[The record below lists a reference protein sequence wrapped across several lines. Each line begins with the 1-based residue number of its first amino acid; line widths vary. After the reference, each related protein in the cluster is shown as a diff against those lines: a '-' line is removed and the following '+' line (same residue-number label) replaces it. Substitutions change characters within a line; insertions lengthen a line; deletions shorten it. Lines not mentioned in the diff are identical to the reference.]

1 MCAIIEPI
9 EIHKKNE
16 QNMSE
21 KGTWEGSMEKMK
33 MESVDLISQNIEKI
47 GEIFPSCITETVDK
61 DGKRKKVI
69 HFERLRQLLS
79 DDAVDEG
86 EVYEFTWVGKKAAIA
101 EANTPIRK
109 TLRPCP
115 EESVHWDS
123 TENLYIEGDNL
134 AVLKLLQESYLGAVK
149 MIYID
154 PPYNTGND
162 FIYKD
167 RFARSEEEYEETIGL
182 YDTDGTRLFHN
193 TDSNGRFH
201 SDWCS
206 MMYSR
211 LLLARNLLSFDG
223 VIFISIDDGEVGN
236 LRKIGDEI
244 FGETNFLANL
254 IWEKKYT
261 VANDAQFFSDNH
273 DHILCYV
280 KDSSRFQIGRLPRTD
295 EMNAAYR
302 NPDHHP
308 KGVWKATPLHA
319 KSGTAESADF
329 SYTFKNGVTFRPPA
343 GTYSRYSAETLK
355 RMDEGDE
362 IWFGKDGKAIPS
374 RKTFLCDLKN
384 QGVVPR
390 TLIPY
395 EVGGHNHEAVEEVK
409 HLLKANVFNNP
420 KPLKL
425 LKYLMTIANLKE
437 DSIVLDFF
445 SGSATTAHALMEF
458 NAERGTYCSYIM
470 VQLPEQCAQGS
481 AAAKAGYQTICEI
494 GKERITAAGKT
505 MDASKVDIG
514 FRVFK
519 LDESNLKDV
528 YYRAGEYSQS
538 LLTRLESNI
547 KEDRTALDLLFGC
560 LLEWGMPLSLSYR
573 CETIDGFQIHS
584 CEEGRLIACFEE
596 TIPENVIQEIAERRP
611 LLAVFRDSGFQNS
624 PAKLNAA
631 ECFKR
636 LSPDTRIK
644 VF

>member
-1 MCAIIEPI
+1 
-9 EIHKKNE
+9 
-16 QNMSE
+16 
-21 KGTWEGSMEKMK
+21 MEKMK

-47 GEIFPSCITETVDK
+47 GKIFPNCITETVDE
-61 DGKRKKVI
+61 DGKQKKVI

-79 DDAVDEG
+79 DDAVDGG

-115 EESVHWDS
+115 EESINWDS
-123 TENLYIEGDNL
+123 TENLYMEGDNL
-134 AVLKLLQESYLGAVK
+134 EVLKLLQESYFGAVK

-162 FIYKD
+162 FIYRD
-167 RFARSEEEYEETIGL
+167 RFAKSGEDYAEDIGL
-182 YDTDGTRLFHN
+182 YDEDGIRLFCN

-211 LLLARNLLSFDG
+211 LLLARNLLSSDG

-236 LRKIGDEI
+236 LRKMGDEI
-244 FGETNFLANL
+244 FGEANFLANL

-273 DHILCYV
+273 DHILCYA
-280 KDSSRFQIGRLPRTD
+280 KDSSQFQIGRLPRTE
-295 EMNAAYR
+295 EMNAAYK

-319 KSGTAESADF
+319 KSGSLESADF
-329 SYTFKNGVTFRPPA
+329 SYTFKNGVTFRPPT

-362 IWFGKDGKAIPS
+362 IWFGKDGKAVPS

-409 HLLKANVFNNP
+409 HLLKTNVFNNP

-425 LKYLMTIANLKE
+425 LKYLMTVANLKE
-437 DSIVLDFF
+437 DSLVLDFF
-445 SGSATTAHALMEF
+445 SGSATTAHALMDF
-458 NAERGTYCSYIM
+458 NAERGTHCKYIM
-470 VQLPEQCAQGS
+470 VQLAETCKPGS
-481 AAAKAGYQTICEI
+481 AAYKAGYKNICEI
-494 GKERITAAGKT
+494 GKARILAAGKT
-505 MDASKVDIG
+505 EDASKVDVG

-519 LDESNLKDV
+519 LDESNMKDV
-528 YYRAGEYSQS
+528 YYEAEEYSQS
-538 LLTRLESNI
+538 LLTMLESNI
-547 KEDRTALDLLFGC
+547 KEDRTDLDLLFGC
-560 LLEWGMPLSLSYR
+560 LLEWGMPLSLPYR
-573 CETIDGFQIHS
+573 CE
-584 CEEGRLIACFEE
+584 CEEGFRIHICDEGELIACFEE
-596 TIPENVIQEIAERRP
+596 NIPESVMMEIAKRQPQR
-611 LLAVFRDSGFQNS
+611 AVFRDSGFQDS
-624 PAKLNAA
+624 AAKINVK
-631 ECFKR
+631 ERFK
-636 LSPDTRIK
+636 LVSPDTDVRI
-644 VF
+644 F

>member
-1 MCAIIEPI
+1 
-9 EIHKKNE
+9 
-16 QNMSE
+16 
-21 KGTWEGSMEKMK
+21 MEKMK

-47 GEIFPSCITETVDK
+47 GKIFPNCITETVDE
-61 DGKRKKVI
+61 DGKQKKVI

-79 DDAVDEG
+79 DDAVDGG

-115 EESVHWDS
+115 EESINWDS
-123 TENLYIEGDNL
+123 TENLYMEGDNL
-134 AVLKLLQESYLGAVK
+134 EVLKLLQESYFGAVK

-162 FIYKD
+162 FIYRD
-167 RFARSEEEYEETIGL
+167 RFAKSGEDYAEDIGL
-182 YDTDGTRLFHN
+182 YDEDGIRLFCN

-211 LLLARNLLSFDG
+211 LLLARNLLSSDG

-236 LRKIGDEI
+236 LRKMGDEI
-244 FGETNFLANL
+244 FGEANFLANL

-273 DHILCYV
+273 DHILCYA
-280 KDSSRFQIGRLPRTD
+280 KDSSQFQIGRLPRTE
-295 EMNAAYR
+295 EMNAAYK

-319 KSGTAESADF
+319 KSGSLESADF
-329 SYTFKNGVTFRPPA
+329 SYTFKNGVTFRPPT

-362 IWFGKDGKAIPS
+362 IWFGKDGKAVPS

-409 HLLKANVFNNP
+409 HLLKTNVFNNP

-425 LKYLMTIANLKE
+425 LKYLMTVANLKE
-437 DSIVLDFF
+437 DSLVLDFF
-445 SGSATTAHALMEF
+445 SGSATTAHALMDF
-458 NAERGTYCSYIM
+458 NAERGTHCKYIM
-470 VQLPEQCAQGS
+470 VQLAETCKPGS
-481 AAAKAGYQTICEI
+481 AAYKAGYKNICEI
-494 GKERITAAGKT
+494 GKARILAAGKT
-505 MDASKVDIG
+505 EDASKVDVG

-519 LDESNLKDV
+519 LDESNMKDV
-528 YYRAGEYSQS
+528 YYEAEEYSQS
-538 LLTRLESNI
+538 LLTMLESNI
-547 KEDRTALDLLFGC
+547 KEDRTDLDLLFGC
-560 LLEWGMPLSLSYR
+560 LLEWGMPLSLPYR
-573 CETIDGFQIHS
+573 CE
-584 CEEGRLIACFEE
+584 CEEGFRIHICDEGELIACFEE
-596 TIPENVIQEIAERRP
+596 NIPESVMMEIAKRQPQR
-611 LLAVFRDSGFQNS
+611 AVFRDSGFQDSAAKINVKERFKLVS
-624 PAKLNAA
+624 P
-631 ECFKR
+631 ET
-636 LSPDTRIK
+636 DVRI
-644 VF
+644 F